1 MGRPRTQRQREAKRR
16 EHRRYYAQTAFLYH
30 SRPWTEKEDRLVLA
44 HEIPDRELSAKI
56 HRSMK
61 AISNRRWR
69 LRKEEDIENP

>member
-44 HEIPDRELSAKI
+44 HEIPPFDEGYLEPPL
-56 HRSMK
+56 
-61 AISNRRWR
+61 AI
-69 LRKEEDIENP
+69 EEGGRY

>member
-1 MGRPRTQRQREAKRR
+1 MSRPKTQSRREAKRR
-16 EHRRYYAQTAFLYH
+16 EHRRYYAETAFLYKP
-30 SRPWTEKEDRLVLA
+30 RPWTENEDKLVLA
-44 HEIPDRELSAKI
+44 HDIPDRELSAKI